1 MLSSTEEIKAW
12 PTFRTHA
19 HFCEASP
26 ESPALRTTRRYTL
39 VTRSPF
45 LCKVADTLRP
55 KSAAPE
61 KVCSMLST
69 AKLVCLL
76 YTTLKKVICGLPVR

>member
-12 PTFRTHA
+12 PTFCTHA
-19 HFCEASP
+19 HFWVAFP
-26 ESPALRTTRRYTL
+26 ELPPLRTTRRYTL
-39 VTRSPF
+39 LTRSPF
-45 LCKVADTLRP
+45 LCNVADTLRP

-69 AKLVCLL
+69 AKFVCLR
-76 YTTLKKVICGLPVR
+76 YTTLKKVI